1 MNIAPTDISAAAR
14 SGRTGKH
21 GRMFG
26 AVLVRVLV
34 ASAVLAG
41 ACASVPAAAMGDRDQ
56 RDRGDQRDQRDHN
69 DGRADQRERP
79 HPQQQPQ
86 QQPQPR
92 EQQREQPQQR
102 ADARFDTRAYDMR
115 LDEARRQQAQQQQ
128 DTGGRRG
135 GRLTP
140 DERREL
146 RRQIN
151 EAGMDLYPNTP
162 RR

>member
-1 MNIAPTDISAAAR
+1 MNIAPTESTAAAR
-14 SGRTGKH
+14 SGHIGK
-21 GRMFG
+21 FG
-26 AVLVRVLV
+26 MLRALVLGTL
-34 ASAVLAG
+34 LAG
-41 ACASVPAAAMGDRDQ
+41 AALSGASASAMGEQ
-56 RDRGDQRDQRDHN
+56 RDRGDQRDRGEQHDQR
-69 DGRADQRERP
+69 DQRERP
-79 HPQQQPQ
+79 QAVPQQQPREA
-86 QQPQPR
+86 PQR
-92 EQQREQPQQR
+92 
-102 ADARFDTRAYDMR
+102 DARPFDTR
-115 LDEARRQQAQQQQ
+115 LEEARRQQAQPQQ

>member
-1 MNIAPTDISAAAR
+1 MNIAPTESTAAAR
-14 SGRTGKH
+14 SGHIGK
-21 GRMFG
+21 FG
-26 AVLVRVLV
+26 MLRALVLGTL
-34 ASAVLAG
+34 LAG
-41 ACASVPAAAMGDRDQ
+41 AALSGASASAMGEQ
-56 RDRGDQRDQRDHN
+56 RDRGDRGDQHDQR
-69 DGRADQRERP
+69 DQRERP
-79 HPQQQPQ
+79 QAVPQQQPREA
-86 QQPQPR
+86 PQR
-92 EQQREQPQQR
+92 
-102 ADARFDTRAYDMR
+102 DARPFDTR
-115 LDEARRQQAQQQQ
+115 LDEARRQQAQPQQ